1 MAPLTHISA
10 DASDFRESRPQPF
23 RGPPA
28 HVCVLMCVRV
38 RPAAGGGARLNGVR
52 RGHRRPET
60 PGDAGRCSETLGDA
74 ARYAEML

>member
-38 RPAAGGGARLNGVR
+38 RPAAARG
-52 RGHRRPET
+52 
-60 PGDAGRCSETLGDA
+60 
-74 ARYAEML
+74 